1 MIVFLILLFWLASV
15 QAYESQEAPLYIT
28 KKQAWEYYT
37 NDPRNSGGLQAE
49 SECQSQLF

>member
-15 QAYESQEAPLYIT
+15 HAYESQEAPLYIT

-49 SECQSQLF
+49 SERQSQLF